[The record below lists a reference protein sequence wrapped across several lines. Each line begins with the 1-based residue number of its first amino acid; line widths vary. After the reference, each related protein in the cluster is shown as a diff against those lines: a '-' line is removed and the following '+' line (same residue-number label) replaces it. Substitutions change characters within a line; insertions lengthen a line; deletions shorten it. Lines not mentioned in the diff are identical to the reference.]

1 MGIYGAYA
9 KELMENRTIDFDMNE
24 ALMEIY
30 SDILESY
37 ESEDSEEVVEE
48 GANLDI
54 RAIWKDAK
62 KDSKAHIKKYKSF
75 LKAEDYKSAAKELD
89 YVSKNL
95 KKARDE
101 MKKVDADSV
110 GSAILGFFAADL
122 LVIVETIIPTSIQIA
137 GVTIT
142 TASITKIMLKS
153 GGIDPKLLADMIK
166 GGGGLVPK
174 GVAIGQVVT
183 KVGKVATLI
192 SKIIIIVKD
201 LKTLINEIKS
211 DKEVTVKNFNLYRN
225 RLLRY
230 MDDSIKHIDKCKE
243 SLSNLE
249 KEV

>member
-9 KELMENRTIDFDMNE
+9 EQMKDISVSVDFDLNE
-24 ALMEIY
+24 ALLEIY
-30 SDILESY
+30 SDIVESY
-37 ESEDSEEVVEE
+37 ESEESDEIVEE

-62 KDSKAHIKKYKSF
+62 KDSKAHIKEYKKF

-122 LVIVETIIPTSIQIA
+122 LTTIETIIPTSIQVAGKSIQIA
-137 GVTIT
+137 SAIKWASKDGSIDFGKI
-142 TASITKIMLKS
+142 ASIIH
-153 GGIDPKLLADMIK
+153 GGF
-166 GGGGLVPK
+166 VPK
-174 GVAIGQVVT
+174 GVAFGQIITKIGQL
-183 KVGKVATLI
+183 ATI
-192 SKIIIIVKD
+192 IQKIIIIVKD
-201 LKTLINEIKS
+201 LKTFTNEVKS
-211 DKEVTVKNFNLYRN
+211 DEEITVKNFNLYRN

-230 MDDSIKHIDKCKE
+230 ADDSIKQVEKCKDT
-243 SLSNLE
+243 LSQME
-249 KEV
+249 KVEK